1 MHPLKGFQP
10 LSNISNDMEEQITV
24 RGEPVEPSDLG
35 LKKDGGTRVRFA
47 PSPTGHLHIGGLRS
61 AIFNWL
67 FARHHNGTFLLRI
80 EDTDLERSKQEYT
93 DSILASFAWMG
104 IDWDEPLV
112 IQSQRIERHR
122 QIAQQLLKEKKAY
135 YCNCAPE
142 AVVERLRH
150 KPGYDPDFIR
160 YDSFCATRNL
170 TSGAIRFAISSE
182 IQLVEWNDLIRGH
195 ISINRDQLDDF
206 IIVRSDGT
214 PMYNFVVVVDDAD
227 MRISHVIRGEE
238 HIANTP
244 KQILLYQACTFKLP
258 EFAHLPMILGP
269 DGSKL
274 SKRDAATGVFEYKQ
288 QGYLHQA
295 LFNYLVRLGWAHG
308 DQEIF
313 TKDEMIN
320 YFSLDHVGKKGA
332 IFDQNKLDWINGV
345 YLRESSDQDLLDLII
360 KDIYPTLRSDLSTWH
375 DQTILLLINIY
386 KQRAKTLVELVTDIK
401 ALYKKPSVFPAH
413 DLTQWITPD
422 AMGYLQELI
431 SILSNIQTFDA
442 DHITSVLKEWTKSKN
457 IKIVAIAQPLR
468 IALLGKSSGPSVFE
482 LMAVIGKHAT
492 VERIEHLIQSV
503 EK

>member
-1 MHPLKGFQP
+1 ML
-10 LSNISNDMEEQITV
+10 
-24 RGEPVEPSDLG
+24 R
-35 LKKDGGTRVRFA
+35 KDSVRVRFA

-67 FARHHNGTFLLRI
+67 FARHHNGSFLLRI

-93 DSILASFAWMG
+93 DSILASFAWMQ

-112 IQSQRIERHR
+112 IQSQRINRHR
-122 QIAQQLLKEKKAY
+122 EIAAQLLAEGKAY
-135 YCNCAPE
+135 YCACTQE
-142 AVVERLRH
+142 EVVARLSQVAGFDPQFI
-150 KPGYDPDFIR
+150 KYDGY
-160 YDSFCATRNL
+160 CKTRKL
-170 TSGAIRFAISSE
+170 TAGAIRFAIPESTTT
-182 IQLVEWNDLIRGH
+182 VEWNDLIRGT
-195 ISINRDQLDDF
+195 ISIGHDQLDDF

-214 PMYNFVVVVDDAD
+214 PMYNFVVVIDDAD

-244 KQILLYQACTFKLP
+244 KQILLYQACNFLLP

-308 DQEIF
+308 DQEVF
-313 TKDEMIN
+313 TKQQMIE

-345 YLRESSDQDLLDLII
+345 YLRETPDQELLDLIL
-360 KDIYPTLRSDLSTWH
+360 KDVCPTLRSDVPEWH
-375 DQTILLLINIY
+375 DASLLLLINMY
-386 KQRAKTLVELVTDIK
+386 KQRAKTVAELVSDIK
-401 ALYKKPSVFPAH
+401 ALYKEPAAFESA
-413 DLTQWITPD
+413 DIAQWITAD
-422 AMGYLQELI
+422 AIVHLKELNTVLGEI
-431 SILSNIQTFDA
+431 KTFTA
-442 DHITSVLKEWTKSKN
+442 DEITAKLKEWTKLKN

-468 IALLGKSSGPSVFE
+468 ISLLGKSSGPSVFE
-482 LMAVIGKHAT
+482 LMAVVGKHET
-492 VERIEHLIQSV
+492 LERIAHLLQSV